1 MLTVRTV
8 FEARHGYAS
17 MQAVADMPGNL
28 LLNHGHP
35 AGSAKRAENYRNAS
49 IVKDNKPLWADWGPA
64 ADVRRYK

>member
-28 LLNHGHP
+28 LLNCT
-35 AGSAKRAENYRNAS
+35 
-49 IVKDNKPLWADWGPA
+49 GPNGTP
-64 ADVRRYK
+64 VPMLVTE